1 MDELKQIP
9 GLSDLIR
16 SPEYRRSLGL
26 PAAVTEEYRT
36 LAQGEY
42 NRNFWFCHPV
52 TGKKLMLRV
61 NYGSQMHLDH
71 QIEYESHALEL
82 LAPSGRTPRVL
93 YTDGSKRYTDHG
105 VSVMEYLPGR
115 PLDYGRDLERAA
127 GILADVHSVAL
138 PGPSGLMEPADPLRA
153 VLEECEEM
161 LRVYLDS
168 DLPPLSK
175 KSEIRA
181 LLDLAWDR
189 YRRTDLAGGA
199 RCIVNTELNN
209 TNFLMAEEPGEP
221 DRADGTAG
229 SGGAAGIGGAAAPE
243 EPAGGRDWLIDW
255 EKPLWSDPA
264 QDIAHFLV
272 PTTTFWKTDV
282 ILSPGETEEF
292 LSAYEA
298 QVSGRMDLTGLRER
312 LGVFMPV
319 TCMRGVT
326 WCAMAWVQY
335 RKEEKELSNAS
346 TKRKLEAYL
355 SDSFL
360 AEIRRIEE
368 S

>member
-9 GLSDLIR
+9 GLSELVG
-16 SPEYRRSLGL
+16 SPEYRSALGL
-26 PAAVTEEYRT
+26 PAAVTEEYRL

-42 NRNFWFCHPV
+42 NRNFRFRHPV
-52 TGKKLMLRV
+52 TGKELLLRV
-61 NYGSQMHLDH
+61 NCGSQMHLEH

-115 PLDYGRDLERAA
+115 PLDYHRDLERAA
-127 GILADVHSVAL
+127 GILADVHSVPL
-138 PGPSGLMEPADPLRA
+138 PGPSGLIEPADPLRA

-161 LRVYLDS
+161 LRVYLNS
-168 DLPPLSK
+168 DLPPLSGK
-175 KSEIRA
+175 RKIRE
-181 LLDLAWDR
+181 LLDLAWER
-189 YRRTDLAGGA
+189 YHRTNRTGGA

-209 TNFLMAEEPGEP
+209 TNFLMAEEP
-221 DRADGTAG
+221 DG
-229 SGGAAGIGGAAAPE
+229 
-243 EPAGGRDWLIDW
+243 PAGGRDWLIDW

-282 ILSPGETEEF
+282 ILSPGETADF
-292 LSAYEA
+292 LTAYEA
-298 QVSGRMDLTGLRER
+298 SVSGRIDLTGLRER

-319 TCMRGVT
+319 TCLRGVT

-335 RKEEKELSNAS
+335 QKEEKELSNDS
-346 TKRKLEAYL
+346 TRRKLEAYL

-360 AEIRRIEE
+360 EEIRRIEE
-368 S
+368 A

>member
-9 GLSDLIR
+9 GLSELVG
-16 SPEYRRSLGL
+16 SPEYRSALGL
-26 PAAVTEEYRT
+26 PAAVTEEYRL

-42 NRNFWFCHPV
+42 NRNFRFRHPV
-52 TGKKLMLRV
+52 TGKELLLRV
-61 NYGSQMHLDH
+61 NCGSQMHLEH

-115 PLDYGRDLERAA
+115 PLDYHRDLERAA
-127 GILADVHSVAL
+127 GILADVHSVPL
-138 PGPSGLMEPADPLRA
+138 PGPSGLIEPADPLRA

-161 LRVYLDS
+161 LRVYLNS
-168 DLPPLSK
+168 DLPPLSGK
-175 KSEIRA
+175 RKIRE
-181 LLDLAWDR
+181 LLDLAWER
-189 YRRTDLAGGA
+189 YHRMNRTGGA

-209 TNFLMAEEPGEP
+209 TNFLMAEEP
-221 DRADGTAG
+221 DG
-229 SGGAAGIGGAAAPE
+229 
-243 EPAGGRDWLIDW
+243 PAGGRDWLIDW

-282 ILSPGETEEF
+282 ILSPGETADF
-292 LSAYEA
+292 LTAYEA
-298 QVSGRMDLTGLRER
+298 SVSGRIDLTGLRER

-335 RKEEKELSNAS
+335 QKEEKELSNDS
-346 TKRKLEAYL
+346 TRRKLEAYL

-360 AEIRRIEE
+360 EEIRRIEE
-368 S
+368 A

>member
-9 GLSDLIR
+9 GLSELVG
-16 SPEYRRSLGL
+16 SPEYRSALGL
-26 PAAVTEEYRT
+26 PAAVTEEYRL

-42 NRNFWFCHPV
+42 NRNFRFRHPV
-52 TGKKLMLRV
+52 TGKELLLRV
-61 NYGSQMHLDH
+61 NCGSQMHLEH

-115 PLDYGRDLERAA
+115 PLDYHRDLERAA
-127 GILADVHSVAL
+127 GILADVHSVPL
-138 PGPSGLMEPADPLRA
+138 PGPSGLIEPADPLRA

-161 LRVYLDS
+161 LRVYLNS
-168 DLPPLSK
+168 DLPPLSGK
-175 KSEIRA
+175 RKIRE
-181 LLDLAWDR
+181 LLDLAWER
-189 YRRTDLAGGA
+189 YHRMNRTGGA

-209 TNFLMAEEPGEP
+209 TNFLMAEAP
-221 DRADGTAG
+221 DG
-229 SGGAAGIGGAAAPE
+229 
-243 EPAGGRDWLIDW
+243 PAGGRDWLIDW

-282 ILSPGETEEF
+282 ILSPGETADF
-292 LSAYEA
+292 LTAYEA
-298 QVSGRMDLTGLRER
+298 SVSDRIDLTGLRER

-335 RKEEKELSNAS
+335 QKEEKELSNDS
-346 TKRKLEAYL
+346 TRRKLEAYL

-360 AEIRRIEE
+360 EEIRRIEE
-368 S
+368 A

>member
-9 GLSDLIR
+9 GLSELVG
-16 SPEYRRSLGL
+16 SPEYRSALGL
-26 PAAVTEEYRT
+26 PAAVTEEYRL

-42 NRNFWFCHPV
+42 NRNFWFRHPV
-52 TGKKLMLRV
+52 TGKELLLRV
-61 NYGSQMHLDH
+61 NCGSQMHLEH

-115 PLDYGRDLERAA
+115 PLDYHRDLERAA
-127 GILADVHSVAL
+127 GILADVHSVPL
-138 PGPSGLMEPADPLRA
+138 PGPSGLIEPADPLRA

-161 LRVYLDS
+161 LRVYLNS
-168 DLPPLSK
+168 DLPPLSGK
-175 KSEIRA
+175 RKIRE
-181 LLDLAWDR
+181 LLDLAWER
-189 YRRTDLAGGA
+189 YHRMNRTGGA

-209 TNFLMAEEPGEP
+209 TNFLMAEEP
-221 DRADGTAG
+221 DG
-229 SGGAAGIGGAAAPE
+229 
-243 EPAGGRDWLIDW
+243 PAGGRDWLIDW

-282 ILSPGETEEF
+282 ILSPGETADF
-292 LSAYEA
+292 LTAYEA
-298 QVSGRMDLTGLRER
+298 SVSDRIDLTGLRER

-335 RKEEKELSNAS
+335 QKEEKELSNDS
-346 TKRKLEAYL
+346 TRRKLEAYL

-360 AEIRRIEE
+360 EEIRRIEE
-368 S
+368 A

>member
-1 MDELKQIP
+1 MKQIP
-9 GLSDLIR
+9 GLSELVG
-16 SPEYRRSLGL
+16 SPEYRSALGL
-26 PAAVTEEYRT
+26 PAAVTEEYRL

-42 NRNFWFCHPV
+42 NRNFRFRHPV
-52 TGKKLMLRV
+52 TGKDLLLRV
-61 NYGSQMHLDH
+61 NCGSQMHLEH

-82 LAPSGRTPRVL
+82 LAPSGRTPQVL

-115 PLDYGRDLERAA
+115 PLDYHRDLERAA
-127 GILADVHSVAL
+127 GILADVHSVPL
-138 PGPSGLMEPADPLRA
+138 PGPSGLIEPADPLRA

-161 LRVYLDS
+161 LRVYLNS
-168 DLPPLSK
+168 DLPPLSGK
-175 KSEIRA
+175 RKIRE
-181 LLDLAWDR
+181 LLDLAWER
-189 YRRTDLAGGA
+189 YHRMNRTGGA

-209 TNFLMAEEPGEP
+209 TNFLMAEEP
-221 DRADGTAG
+221 DG
-229 SGGAAGIGGAAAPE
+229 
-243 EPAGGRDWLIDW
+243 PAGGRDWLIDW

-282 ILSPGETEEF
+282 ILSPGETADF
-292 LSAYEA
+292 LTAYEA
-298 QVSGRMDLTGLRER
+298 SVSGRIDLTGLRER

-335 RKEEKELSNAS
+335 QKEEKELSNDS
-346 TKRKLEAYL
+346 TRRKLEAYL

-360 AEIRRIEE
+360 EEIRRIEE
-368 S
+368 A

>member
-9 GLSDLIR
+9 GLSELVG
-16 SPEYRRSLGL
+16 SPEYRSALGL
-26 PAAVTEEYRT
+26 PAAVTEEYRL

-42 NRNFWFCHPV
+42 NRNFRFRHPV
-52 TGKKLMLRV
+52 TGKELLLRL
-61 NYGSQMHLDH
+61 NCGSQMHLEH

-115 PLDYGRDLERAA
+115 PLDYHRDLERAA
-127 GILADVHSVAL
+127 GILADVHSVPL
-138 PGPSGLMEPADPLRA
+138 PGPSGLIEPADPLRA

-161 LRVYLDS
+161 LRVYLNS
-168 DLPPLSK
+168 DLPPLSGK
-175 KSEIRA
+175 RKIRE
-181 LLDLAWDR
+181 LLDLAWER
-189 YRRTDLAGGA
+189 YHRTNRTGGA

-209 TNFLMAEEPGEP
+209 TNFLMAEEP
-221 DRADGTAG
+221 DG
-229 SGGAAGIGGAAAPE
+229 
-243 EPAGGRDWLIDW
+243 PAGGRDWLIDW

-282 ILSPGETEEF
+282 ILSPGETADF
-292 LSAYEA
+292 LTAYEA
-298 QVSGRMDLTGLRER
+298 SVSGRIDLTGLRER

-335 RKEEKELSNAS
+335 QKEEKELSNDS
-346 TKRKLEAYL
+346 TRRKLEAYL

-360 AEIRRIEE
+360 EEIRRIEE
-368 S
+368 A

>member
-9 GLSDLIR
+9 GLSELVG
-16 SPEYRRSLGL
+16 SPEYRSALGL
-26 PAAVTEEYRT
+26 PAAVTEEYRL

-42 NRNFWFCHPV
+42 NRNFRFRHPV
-52 TGKKLMLRV
+52 TGKELLLRV
-61 NYGSQMHLDH
+61 NCGSQMHLEH

-115 PLDYGRDLERAA
+115 PLDYHRDLERAA
-127 GILADVHSVAL
+127 GILADVHSVPL
-138 PGPSGLMEPADPLRA
+138 PGPSGLIEPADPLRA

-161 LRVYLDS
+161 LRVYLNS
-168 DLPPLSK
+168 DLPPLSGK
-175 KSEIRA
+175 RKIRE
-181 LLDLAWDR
+181 LLDLAWER
-189 YRRTDLAGGA
+189 YHRMNRTGGA

-209 TNFLMAEEPGEP
+209 TNFLMAEAP
-221 DRADGTAG
+221 DG
-229 SGGAAGIGGAAAPE
+229 
-243 EPAGGRDWLIDW
+243 PAGGRDWLIDW

-282 ILSPGETEEF
+282 ILSPGETADF
-292 LSAYEA
+292 LTAYEA
-298 QVSGRMDLTGLRER
+298 SVSGRIDLTGLRER

-335 RKEEKELSNAS
+335 QKEEKELSNDS
-346 TKRKLEAYL
+346 TRRKLEAYL

-360 AEIRRIEE
+360 EEIRRIEE
-368 S
+368 A

>member
-1 MDELKQIP
+1 MKQDDLLREYTNSSFFRDHLSISSKTYDLELIP
-9 GLSDLIR
+9 
-16 SPEYRRSLGL
+16 LG
-26 PAAVTEEYRT
+26 
-36 LAQGEY
+36 QGEY
-42 NRNFWFCHPV
+42 NLNYLFQHPD
-52 TGKKLMLRV
+52 TGRKLVLRV
-61 NYGSQMHLDH
+61 NMGSQMHLEH

-115 PLDYGRDLERAA
+115 PLDYHRDLERAA
-127 GILADVHSVAL
+127 GILADVHSVPL
-138 PGPSGLMEPADPLRA
+138 PGPSGLIEPADPLRA

-161 LRVYLDS
+161 LRVYLNS
-168 DLPPLSK
+168 DLPPLSEK
-175 KSEIRA
+175 RKIRE
-181 LLDLAWDR
+181 LLDLAWER
-189 YRRTDLAGGA
+189 YHRTNRTGGA

-209 TNFLMAEEPGEP
+209 TNFLMAEAP
-221 DRADGTAG
+221 DG
-229 SGGAAGIGGAAAPE
+229 
-243 EPAGGRDWLIDW
+243 PAGGRDWLIDW

-282 ILSPGETEEF
+282 ILSPGETADF
-292 LSAYEA
+292 LTAYEA
-298 QVSGRMDLTGLRER
+298 SVSGRIDLTGLRER

-335 RKEEKELSNAS
+335 QKEEKELSNDS
-346 TKRKLEAYL
+346 TRRKLEAYL

-360 AEIRRIEE
+360 EEIRRIEE
-368 S
+368 A

>member
-9 GLSDLIR
+9 GLSELVG
-16 SPEYRRSLGL
+16 SPEYRSALGL
-26 PAAVTEEYRT
+26 PAAVTEEYRL

-42 NRNFWFCHPV
+42 NRNFRFRHPV
-52 TGKKLMLRV
+52 TGKELLLRV
-61 NYGSQMHLDH
+61 NCGSQMHLEH

-115 PLDYGRDLERAA
+115 PLDYHRDLERAA
-127 GILADVHSVAL
+127 GILADVHSVPL
-138 PGPSGLMEPADPLRA
+138 PGPSGLIEPADPLRA

-161 LRVYLDS
+161 LRVYLNS
-168 DLPPLSK
+168 DLPPLSGK
-175 KSEIRA
+175 RKIRE
-181 LLDLAWDR
+181 LLDLAWER
-189 YRRTDLAGGA
+189 YHRTNRTGGA

-209 TNFLMAEEPGEP
+209 TNFLMAEEP
-221 DRADGTAG
+221 DG
-229 SGGAAGIGGAAAPE
+229 
-243 EPAGGRDWLIDW
+243 PAGGRDWLIDW

-282 ILSPGETEEF
+282 ILSPGETADF
-292 LSAYEA
+292 LTAYEA
-298 QVSGRMDLTGLRER
+298 SVSDRIDLTGLRER

-335 RKEEKELSNAS
+335 QKEEKELSNDS
-346 TKRKLEAYL
+346 TRRKLEAYL

-360 AEIRRIEE
+360 EEIRRIEE
-368 S
+368 A

>member
-9 GLSDLIR
+9 GLSELVG
-16 SPEYRRSLGL
+16 SLEYRSALGL
-26 PAAVTEEYRT
+26 PAAVTEEYRL

-42 NRNFWFCHPV
+42 NRNFRFRHPV
-52 TGKKLMLRV
+52 TGKELLLRV
-61 NYGSQMHLDH
+61 NCGSQMHLEH

-115 PLDYGRDLERAA
+115 PLDYHRDLERAA
-127 GILADVHSVAL
+127 GILADVHSVPL
-138 PGPSGLMEPADPLRA
+138 PGPSGLIEPADPLRA

-161 LRVYLDS
+161 LRVYLNS
-168 DLPPLSK
+168 DLPPLSGK
-175 KSEIRA
+175 RKIRE
-181 LLDLAWDR
+181 LLDLAWER
-189 YRRTDLAGGA
+189 YHRTNRTGGA

-209 TNFLMAEEPGEP
+209 TNFLMAEEP
-221 DRADGTAG
+221 DG
-229 SGGAAGIGGAAAPE
+229 
-243 EPAGGRDWLIDW
+243 PAGGRDWLIDW

-282 ILSPGETEEF
+282 ILSPGETADF
-292 LSAYEA
+292 LTAYEA
-298 QVSGRMDLTGLRER
+298 SVSGRIDLTGLRER

-335 RKEEKELSNAS
+335 QKEEKELSNDS
-346 TKRKLEAYL
+346 TRRKLEAYL

-360 AEIRRIEE
+360 EEIRRIEE
-368 S
+368 A

>member
-1 MDELKQIP
+1 MKQIP
-9 GLSDLIR
+9 GLSELVG
-16 SPEYRRSLGL
+16 SPEYRSALGL
-26 PAAVTEEYRT
+26 PAAVTEEYRL

-42 NRNFWFCHPV
+42 NRNFRFRHPV
-52 TGKKLMLRV
+52 TGKELLLRV
-61 NYGSQMHLDH
+61 NCGSQMHLEH

-115 PLDYGRDLERAA
+115 PLDYHRDLERAA
-127 GILADVHSVAL
+127 GILADVHSVPL
-138 PGPSGLMEPADPLRA
+138 PGPSGLIEPADPLRA

-161 LRVYLDS
+161 LRVYLNS
-168 DLPPLSK
+168 DLPPLSGK
-175 KSEIRA
+175 RKIRE
-181 LLDLAWDR
+181 LLDLAWER
-189 YRRTDLAGGA
+189 YHRTNRTGGA

-209 TNFLMAEEPGEP
+209 TNFLMAEEP
-221 DRADGTAG
+221 DG
-229 SGGAAGIGGAAAPE
+229 
-243 EPAGGRDWLIDW
+243 PAGGRDWLIDW

-282 ILSPGETEEF
+282 ILSPGETADF
-292 LSAYEA
+292 LTAYEA
-298 QVSGRMDLTGLRER
+298 SVSDRIDLTGLRER

-335 RKEEKELSNAS
+335 QKEEKELSNDS
-346 TKRKLEAYL
+346 TRRKLEAYL

-360 AEIRRIEE
+360 EEIRRIEE
-368 S
+368 A

>member
-9 GLSDLIR
+9 GLSELVG
-16 SPEYRRSLGL
+16 SPEYRSALGL
-26 PAAVTEEYRT
+26 PAAVTEEYRL

-42 NRNFWFCHPV
+42 NRNFRFRHPV
-52 TGKKLMLRV
+52 TGKELLLRV
-61 NYGSQMHLDH
+61 NCGSQMHLEH

-115 PLDYGRDLERAA
+115 PLDYHRDLERAA
-127 GILADVHSVAL
+127 GILADVHSVPL
-138 PGPSGLMEPADPLRA
+138 PGPSGLIEPADPLRA

-161 LRVYLDS
+161 LRVYLNS
-168 DLPPLSK
+168 DLPPLSGK
-175 KSEIRA
+175 RKIRE
-181 LLDLAWDR
+181 LLDLAWER
-189 YRRTDLAGGA
+189 YHRMNRTGGA

-209 TNFLMAEEPGEP
+209 TNFLMAEEP
-221 DRADGTAG
+221 DG
-229 SGGAAGIGGAAAPE
+229 
-243 EPAGGRDWLIDW
+243 PAGGRDWLIDW

-282 ILSPGETEEF
+282 ILSPGETADF
-292 LSAYEA
+292 LTAYEA
-298 QVSGRMDLTGLRER
+298 SVSDRIDLTGLRER

-335 RKEEKELSNAS
+335 QKEEKELSNDS
-346 TKRKLEAYL
+346 TRRKLEAYL

-360 AEIRRIEE
+360 EEIRRIEE
-368 S
+368 A

>member
-9 GLSDLIR
+9 GLSELVG
-16 SPEYRRSLGL
+16 SPEYRSALGL
-26 PAAVTEEYRT
+26 PAAVTEEYRL

-42 NRNFWFCHPV
+42 NRNFRFRHPV
-52 TGKKLMLRV
+52 TGKELLLRV
-61 NYGSQMHLDH
+61 NCGSQMHLEH

-115 PLDYGRDLERAA
+115 PLDYHRDLERAA
-127 GILADVHSVAL
+127 GILADVHSVPL
-138 PGPSGLMEPADPLRA
+138 PGPSGLIEPADPLRA

-161 LRVYLDS
+161 LRVYLNS
-168 DLPPLSK
+168 DLPPLSGK
-175 KSEIRA
+175 GKIRE
-181 LLDLAWDR
+181 LLDLAWER
-189 YRRTDLAGGA
+189 YHRTNRTGGA

-209 TNFLMAEEPGEP
+209 TNFLMAEEP
-221 DRADGTAG
+221 DG
-229 SGGAAGIGGAAAPE
+229 
-243 EPAGGRDWLIDW
+243 PAGGRDWLIDW

-282 ILSPGETEEF
+282 ILSPGETADF
-292 LSAYEA
+292 LTAYEA
-298 QVSGRMDLTGLRER
+298 SVSGRIDLTGLRER

-335 RKEEKELSNAS
+335 QKEEKELSNDS
-346 TKRKLEAYL
+346 TRRKLEAYL

-360 AEIRRIEE
+360 EEIRRIEE
-368 S
+368 A

>member
-9 GLSDLIR
+9 GLSELVG
-16 SPEYRRSLGL
+16 SPEYRSALGL
-26 PAAVTEEYRT
+26 PAAVTEEYRL

-42 NRNFWFCHPV
+42 NRNFRFRHPV
-52 TGKKLMLRV
+52 TGKELLLRV
-61 NYGSQMHLDH
+61 NCGSQMHLEH

-115 PLDYGRDLERAA
+115 PLDYHRDLERAA
-127 GILADVHSVAL
+127 GILADVHSVPL
-138 PGPSGLMEPADPLRA
+138 PGPSGLIEPADPLRA

-161 LRVYLDS
+161 LRVYLNS
-168 DLPPLSK
+168 DLPPLSEK
-175 KSEIRA
+175 RKIRE
-181 LLDLAWDR
+181 LLDLAWER
-189 YRRTDLAGGA
+189 YHRTNRTGGA

-209 TNFLMAEEPGEP
+209 TNFLMAEAP
-221 DRADGTAG
+221 DG
-229 SGGAAGIGGAAAPE
+229 
-243 EPAGGRDWLIDW
+243 PAGGRDWLIDW

-282 ILSPGETEEF
+282 ILSPGETADF
-292 LSAYEA
+292 LTAYEA
-298 QVSGRMDLTGLRER
+298 SVSGRIDLTGLRER

-335 RKEEKELSNAS
+335 QKEEKELSNDS
-346 TKRKLEAYL
+346 TRRKLEAYL

-360 AEIRRIEE
+360 EEIRRIEE
-368 S
+368 A

>member
-9 GLSDLIR
+9 GLSELVG
-16 SPEYRRSLGL
+16 SPEYRSALGL
-26 PAAVTEEYRT
+26 PAAVTEEYRL

-42 NRNFWFCHPV
+42 NRNFRFRHPV
-52 TGKKLMLRV
+52 TGKDLLLRV
-61 NYGSQMHLDH
+61 NCGSQMHLEH

-82 LAPSGRTPRVL
+82 LAPSGRTPQVL

-115 PLDYGRDLERAA
+115 PLDYHRDLERAA
-127 GILADVHSVAL
+127 GILADVHSVPL
-138 PGPSGLMEPADPLRA
+138 PGPSGLIEPADPLRA

-161 LRVYLDS
+161 LRVYLNS
-168 DLPPLSK
+168 DLPPLSGK
-175 KSEIRA
+175 RKIRE
-181 LLDLAWDR
+181 LLDLAWER
-189 YRRTDLAGGA
+189 YHRMNRTGGA

-209 TNFLMAEEPGEP
+209 TNFLMAEEP
-221 DRADGTAG
+221 DG
-229 SGGAAGIGGAAAPE
+229 
-243 EPAGGRDWLIDW
+243 PAGGRDWLIDW

-282 ILSPGETEEF
+282 ILSPGETADF
-292 LSAYEA
+292 LTAYEA
-298 QVSGRMDLTGLRER
+298 SVSGRIDLTGLRER

-335 RKEEKELSNAS
+335 QKEEKELSNDS
-346 TKRKLEAYL
+346 TRRKLEAYL

-360 AEIRRIEE
+360 EEIRRIEE
-368 S
+368 A

>member
-9 GLSDLIR
+9 GLPELVG
-16 SPEYRRSLGL
+16 SPEYRSALGL
-26 PAAVTEEYRT
+26 PAAVTEEYRL

-42 NRNFWFCHPV
+42 NRNFRFRHPV
-52 TGKKLMLRV
+52 TGKELLLRV
-61 NYGSQMHLDH
+61 NCGSQMHLEH

-115 PLDYGRDLERAA
+115 PLDYHRDLERAA
-127 GILADVHSVAL
+127 GILADVHSVPL
-138 PGPSGLMEPADPLRA
+138 PGPSGLIEPADPLRA

-161 LRVYLDS
+161 LRVYLNS
-168 DLPPLSK
+168 DLPPLSEK
-175 KSEIRA
+175 RKIRE
-181 LLDLAWDR
+181 LLDLAWER
-189 YRRTDLAGGA
+189 YHRTNRTGGA

-209 TNFLMAEEPGEP
+209 TNFLMAEAP
-221 DRADGTAG
+221 DG
-229 SGGAAGIGGAAAPE
+229 
-243 EPAGGRDWLIDW
+243 PAGGRDWLIDW

-282 ILSPGETEEF
+282 ILSPGETADF
-292 LSAYEA
+292 LTAYEA
-298 QVSGRMDLTGLRER
+298 SVSGRIDLTGLRER

-335 RKEEKELSNAS
+335 QKEEKELSNDS
-346 TKRKLEAYL
+346 TRRKLEAYL

-360 AEIRRIEE
+360 EEIRRIEE
-368 S
+368 A

>member
-9 GLSDLIR
+9 GLSELVG
-16 SPEYRRSLGL
+16 SPEYRSALGL
-26 PAAVTEEYRT
+26 PAAVTEEYRL

-42 NRNFWFCHPV
+42 NRNFRFRHPV
-52 TGKKLMLRV
+52 TGKELLLRV
-61 NYGSQMHLDH
+61 NCGSQMHLEH

-115 PLDYGRDLERAA
+115 PLDYHRDLERAA
-127 GILADVHSVAL
+127 GILADVHSVPL
-138 PGPSGLMEPADPLRA
+138 PGPSGLIEPADPLRA

-161 LRVYLDS
+161 LRVYLNS
-168 DLPPLSK
+168 DLPPLSGK
-175 KSEIRA
+175 RKIRE
-181 LLDLAWDR
+181 LLNLAWER
-189 YRRTDLAGGA
+189 YHRTNRTGGA

-209 TNFLMAEEPGEP
+209 TNFLMAEEP
-221 DRADGTAG
+221 DG
-229 SGGAAGIGGAAAPE
+229 
-243 EPAGGRDWLIDW
+243 PAGGRDWLIDW

-282 ILSPGETEEF
+282 ILSPGETADF
-292 LSAYEA
+292 LTAYEA
-298 QVSGRMDLTGLRER
+298 SVSGRIDLTGLRER

-335 RKEEKELSNAS
+335 QKEEKELSNDS
-346 TKRKLEAYL
+346 TRRKLEAYL

-360 AEIRRIEE
+360 EEIRRIEE
-368 S
+368 A

>member
-1 MDELKQIP
+1 MKQIP
-9 GLSDLIR
+9 GLSELVG
-16 SPEYRRSLGL
+16 SPEYRSALGL
-26 PAAVTEEYRT
+26 PAAVTEEYRL

-42 NRNFWFCHPV
+42 NRNFRFRHPV
-52 TGKKLMLRV
+52 TGKDLLLRV
-61 NYGSQMHLDH
+61 NCGSQMHLEH

-115 PLDYGRDLERAA
+115 PLDYHRDLERAA
-127 GILADVHSVAL
+127 GILADVHSVPL
-138 PGPSGLMEPADPLRA
+138 PGPSGLIEPADPLRA

-161 LRVYLDS
+161 LRVYLNS
-168 DLPPLSK
+168 DLPPLSGK
-175 KSEIRA
+175 RKIRE
-181 LLDLAWDR
+181 LLDLAWER
-189 YRRTDLAGGA
+189 YHRTNRTGGA

-209 TNFLMAEEPGEP
+209 TNFLMAEEP
-221 DRADGTAG
+221 AG
-229 SGGAAGIGGAAAPE
+229 
-243 EPAGGRDWLIDW
+243 PAGGRDWLIDW

-282 ILSPGETEEF
+282 ILSPGETADF
-292 LSAYEA
+292 LTAYEA
-298 QVSGRMDLTGLRER
+298 SVSDRIDLTGLRER

-335 RKEEKELSNAS
+335 QKEEKELSNDS
-346 TKRKLEAYL
+346 TRRKLEAYL

-360 AEIRRIEE
+360 EEIRRIEE
-368 S
+368 A

>member
-1 MDELKQIP
+1 MKQIP
-9 GLSDLIR
+9 GLSELVG
-16 SPEYRRSLGL
+16 SPEYRSALGL
-26 PAAVTEEYRT
+26 PAAVTEEYRL

-42 NRNFWFCHPV
+42 NRNFRFRHPV
-52 TGKKLMLRV
+52 TGKELLLRV
-61 NYGSQMHLDH
+61 NCGSQMHLEH

-115 PLDYGRDLERAA
+115 PLDYHRDLERAA
-127 GILADVHSVAL
+127 GILADVHSVPL
-138 PGPSGLMEPADPLRA
+138 PGPSGLIEPEDPLRA

-161 LRVYLDS
+161 LRVYLNS
-168 DLPPLSK
+168 DLPPLSGK
-175 KSEIRA
+175 RKIRE
-181 LLDLAWDR
+181 LLDLAWER
-189 YRRTDLAGGA
+189 YHRTNRTGGA

-209 TNFLMAEEPGEP
+209 TNFLMAEAP
-221 DRADGTAG
+221 DG
-229 SGGAAGIGGAAAPE
+229 
-243 EPAGGRDWLIDW
+243 PAGGRDWLIDW

-282 ILSPGETEEF
+282 ILSPGETADF
-292 LSAYEA
+292 LTAYEA
-298 QVSGRMDLTGLRER
+298 SVSGRIDLTGLRER
-312 LGVFMPV
+312 LGGFMPV

-335 RKEEKELSNAS
+335 QKEEKELSNDS
-346 TKRKLEAYL
+346 TRRKLEAYL

-360 AEIRRIEE
+360 EEIRRIEE
-368 S
+368 A

>member
-9 GLSDLIR
+9 GLSELVG
-16 SPEYRRSLGL
+16 SPEYRSALGL
-26 PAAVTEEYRT
+26 PAAVTEEYRL

-42 NRNFWFCHPV
+42 NRNFRFRHPV
-52 TGKKLMLRV
+52 TGKELLLRV
-61 NYGSQMHLDH
+61 NCGSQMHLEH

-115 PLDYGRDLERAA
+115 PLDYHRDLERAA
-127 GILADVHSVAL
+127 GILADVHSVPL
-138 PGPSGLMEPADPLRA
+138 PGPSGLIEPADPLRA

-161 LRVYLDS
+161 LRVYLNS
-168 DLPPLSK
+168 DLPPLSGK
-175 KSEIRA
+175 RKIRE
-181 LLDLAWDR
+181 LLDLAWER
-189 YRRTDLAGGA
+189 YHRTNRTGGA

-209 TNFLMAEEPGEP
+209 TNFLMAEAP
-221 DRADGTAG
+221 DG
-229 SGGAAGIGGAAAPE
+229 
-243 EPAGGRDWLIDW
+243 PAGGRDWLIDW

-282 ILSPGETEEF
+282 ILSPGETADF
-292 LSAYEA
+292 LTAYEA
-298 QVSGRMDLTGLRER
+298 SVSDRIDLTGLRER

-335 RKEEKELSNAS
+335 QKEEKELSNDS
-346 TKRKLEAYL
+346 TRRKLEAYL

-360 AEIRRIEE
+360 EEIRRIEE
-368 S
+368 A

>member
-1 MDELKQIP
+1 MKQIP
-9 GLSDLIR
+9 GLSELVG
-16 SPEYRRSLGL
+16 SPEYRSALGL
-26 PAAVTEEYRT
+26 PAAVTEEYRL

-42 NRNFWFCHPV
+42 NRNFRFRHPV
-52 TGKKLMLRV
+52 TGKELLLRV
-61 NYGSQMHLDH
+61 NCGSQMHLEH

-115 PLDYGRDLERAA
+115 PLDYHRDLERAA
-127 GILADVHSVAL
+127 GILADVHSVPL
-138 PGPSGLMEPADPLRA
+138 PGPSGLIEPADPLRA

-161 LRVYLDS
+161 LRVYLNS
-168 DLPPLSK
+168 DLPPLSGK
-175 KSEIRA
+175 RKIRE
-181 LLDLAWDR
+181 LLDLAWER
-189 YRRTDLAGGA
+189 YHRMNRTGGA

-209 TNFLMAEEPGEP
+209 TNFLMAEEP
-221 DRADGTAG
+221 DG
-229 SGGAAGIGGAAAPE
+229 
-243 EPAGGRDWLIDW
+243 PAGGRDWLIDW

-282 ILSPGETEEF
+282 ILSPGETADF
-292 LSAYEA
+292 LTAYEA
-298 QVSGRMDLTGLRER
+298 SVSDRIDLTGLRER

-335 RKEEKELSNAS
+335 QKEEKELSNDS
-346 TKRKLEAYL
+346 TRRKLEAYL

-360 AEIRRIEE
+360 EEIRRIEE
-368 S
+368 A

>member
-9 GLSDLIR
+9 GLSELVG
-16 SPEYRRSLGL
+16 SPEYRSALGL
-26 PAAVTEEYRT
+26 PAAVTEEYRL

-42 NRNFWFCHPV
+42 NRNFRFRHPV
-52 TGKKLMLRV
+52 TGKDLLLRV
-61 NYGSQMHLDH
+61 NCGSQMHLEH

-82 LAPSGRTPRVL
+82 LAPSGRTPRVM

-115 PLDYGRDLERAA
+115 PLDYHRDLERAA
-127 GILADVHSVAL
+127 GILADVHSVPL
-138 PGPSGLMEPADPLRA
+138 PGPSGLIEPADPLRA

-161 LRVYLDS
+161 LRVYMNS
-168 DLPPLSK
+168 DLPPLSGK
-175 KSEIRA
+175 RKIRE
-181 LLDLAWDR
+181 LLNLAWER
-189 YRRTDLAGGA
+189 YHRTNRTGGA

-209 TNFLMAEEPGEP
+209 TNFLMAEEP
-221 DRADGTAG
+221 DG
-229 SGGAAGIGGAAAPE
+229 
-243 EPAGGRDWLIDW
+243 PAGGRDWLIDW

-282 ILSPGETEEF
+282 ILSPGETADF
-292 LSAYEA
+292 LTAYEA
-298 QVSGRMDLTGLRER
+298 SVSGRIDLTGLRER

-335 RKEEKELSNAS
+335 QKEEKELSNDS
-346 TKRKLEAYL
+346 TRRKLEAYL

-360 AEIRRIEE
+360 EEIRRIEE
-368 S
+368 A

>member
-9 GLSDLIR
+9 GLSELVG
-16 SPEYRRSLGL
+16 SPEYRSALGL
-26 PAAVTEEYRT
+26 PAAVTEEYRL

-42 NRNFWFCHPV
+42 NRNFWFRHPV
-52 TGKKLMLRV
+52 TGKELLLRV
-61 NYGSQMHLDH
+61 NCGSQMHLEH

-115 PLDYGRDLERAA
+115 PLDYHRDLERAA
-127 GILADVHSVAL
+127 GILADVHSVPL
-138 PGPSGLMEPADPLRA
+138 PGPSGLIEPADPLRA

-161 LRVYLDS
+161 LRVYLNS
-168 DLPPLSK
+168 DLPPLSGK
-175 KSEIRA
+175 RKIRE
-181 LLDLAWDR
+181 LLDLAWER
-189 YRRTDLAGGA
+189 YHRTNRTGGA

-209 TNFLMAEEPGEP
+209 TNFLMAEAP
-221 DRADGTAG
+221 DG
-229 SGGAAGIGGAAAPE
+229 
-243 EPAGGRDWLIDW
+243 PAGGRDWLIDW

-282 ILSPGETEEF
+282 ILSPGETADF
-292 LSAYEA
+292 LTAYEA
-298 QVSGRMDLTGLRER
+298 SVSDRIDLTGLRER

-335 RKEEKELSNAS
+335 QKEEKELSNDS
-346 TKRKLEAYL
+346 TRRKLEAYL

-360 AEIRRIEE
+360 EEIRRIEE
-368 S
+368 A

>member
-9 GLSDLIR
+9 GLSELVG
-16 SPEYRRSLGL
+16 SPEYRSALGL
-26 PAAVTEEYRT
+26 PAAVTEEYRL

-42 NRNFWFCHPV
+42 NRNFRFRHPV
-52 TGKKLMLRV
+52 TGKELLLRV
-61 NYGSQMHLDH
+61 NCGSQMHLEH

-115 PLDYGRDLERAA
+115 PLDYHRDLERAA
-127 GILADVHSVAL
+127 GILADVHSVPL
-138 PGPSGLMEPADPLRA
+138 LGPSGLIEPADPLRA

-161 LRVYLDS
+161 LRVYLNS
-168 DLPPLSK
+168 DLPPLSEK
-175 KSEIRA
+175 RKIRE
-181 LLDLAWDR
+181 LLDLAWER
-189 YRRTDLAGGA
+189 YHRTNRTGGA

-209 TNFLMAEEPGEP
+209 TNFLMAEAP
-221 DRADGTAG
+221 DG
-229 SGGAAGIGGAAAPE
+229 
-243 EPAGGRDWLIDW
+243 PAGGRDWLIDW

-282 ILSPGETEEF
+282 ILSPGETADF
-292 LSAYEA
+292 LTAYEA
-298 QVSGRMDLTGLRER
+298 SVSGRIDLTGLRER

-335 RKEEKELSNAS
+335 QKEETELSNDS
-346 TKRKLEAYL
+346 TRRKLEAYL

-360 AEIRRIEE
+360 EEIRRIEE
-368 S
+368 A

>member
-9 GLSDLIR
+9 GLSELVG
-16 SPEYRRSLGL
+16 SPEYRSALGL
-26 PAAVTEEYRT
+26 PAAVTEEYRL

-42 NRNFWFCHPV
+42 NRNFRFRHPV
-52 TGKKLMLRV
+52 TGKDLLLRV
-61 NYGSQMHLDH
+61 NCGSQMHLEH

-115 PLDYGRDLERAA
+115 PLDYHRDLERAA
-127 GILADVHSVAL
+127 GILADVHSVPL
-138 PGPSGLMEPADPLRA
+138 PGPSGLIEPADPLRA

-161 LRVYLDS
+161 LRVYLNS
-168 DLPPLSK
+168 DLPPLSGK
-175 KSEIRA
+175 RKIRE
-181 LLDLAWDR
+181 LLDLAWER
-189 YRRTDLAGGA
+189 YHRTNRTGGA

-209 TNFLMAEEPGEP
+209 TNFLMAEEP
-221 DRADGTAG
+221 AG
-229 SGGAAGIGGAAAPE
+229 
-243 EPAGGRDWLIDW
+243 PAGGRDWLIDW

-282 ILSPGETEEF
+282 ILSPGETADF
-292 LSAYEA
+292 LTAYEA
-298 QVSGRMDLTGLRER
+298 SVSDRIDLTGLRER

-335 RKEEKELSNAS
+335 QKEEKELSNDS
-346 TKRKLEAYL
+346 TRRKLEAYL

-360 AEIRRIEE
+360 EEIRRIEE
-368 S
+368 A

>member
-9 GLSDLIR
+9 GLSELVG
-16 SPEYRRSLGL
+16 SPEYRSALGL
-26 PAAVTEEYRT
+26 PAAVTEEYRL

-42 NRNFWFCHPV
+42 NRNFWFRHPV
-52 TGKKLMLRV
+52 TGKELLLRV
-61 NYGSQMHLDH
+61 NCGSQMHLEH

-115 PLDYGRDLERAA
+115 PLDYHRDLERAA
-127 GILADVHSVAL
+127 GILADVHSVPL
-138 PGPSGLMEPADPLRA
+138 PGPSGLIEPADPLRA

-161 LRVYLDS
+161 LRVYLNS
-168 DLPPLSK
+168 DLPPLSGK
-175 KSEIRA
+175 RKIRE
-181 LLDLAWDR
+181 LLDLAWER
-189 YRRTDLAGGA
+189 YHRTNRTGGA

-209 TNFLMAEEPGEP
+209 TNFLMAEEP
-221 DRADGTAG
+221 DG
-229 SGGAAGIGGAAAPE
+229 
-243 EPAGGRDWLIDW
+243 PAGGRDWLIDW

-282 ILSPGETEEF
+282 ILSPGETADF
-292 LSAYEA
+292 LTAYEA
-298 QVSGRMDLTGLRER
+298 SVSGRIDLTGLRER

-335 RKEEKELSNAS
+335 QKEEKELSNDS
-346 TKRKLEAYL
+346 TRRKLEAYL

-360 AEIRRIEE
+360 EEIRRIEE
-368 S
+368 A

>member
-1 MDELKQIP
+1 MKQIP
-9 GLSDLIR
+9 GLSELVG
-16 SPEYRRSLGL
+16 SPEYRSALGL
-26 PAAVTEEYRT
+26 PAAVTEEYRL

-42 NRNFWFCHPV
+42 NRNFRFRHPV
-52 TGKKLMLRV
+52 TGKELLLRV
-61 NYGSQMHLDH
+61 NCGSQMHLEH

-115 PLDYGRDLERAA
+115 PLDYHRDLERAA
-127 GILADVHSVAL
+127 GVLADVHSVPL
-138 PGPSGLMEPADPLRA
+138 PGPSGLIEPADPLRA

-161 LRVYLDS
+161 LRVYLNS
-168 DLPPLSK
+168 DLPPLSGK
-175 KSEIRA
+175 RKIRE
-181 LLDLAWDR
+181 LLDLAWER
-189 YRRTDLAGGA
+189 YHRTNRTGGA

-209 TNFLMAEEPGEP
+209 TNFLMAEEP
-221 DRADGTAG
+221 DG
-229 SGGAAGIGGAAAPE
+229 
-243 EPAGGRDWLIDW
+243 PAGGRDWLIDW

-282 ILSPGETEEF
+282 ILSPGETADF
-292 LSAYEA
+292 LTAYEA
-298 QVSGRMDLTGLRER
+298 SVSDRIDLTGLRER

-335 RKEEKELSNAS
+335 QKEEKELSNDS
-346 TKRKLEAYL
+346 TRRKLEAYL

-360 AEIRRIEE
+360 EEIRRIEE
-368 S
+368 A

>member
-9 GLSDLIR
+9 GLSELVG
-16 SPEYRRSLGL
+16 SPEYRSALGF
-26 PAAVTEEYRT
+26 PAAVTKEYRL

-42 NRNFWFCHPV
+42 NRNFRFRHPV
-52 TGKKLMLRV
+52 TGKELLLRV
-61 NYGSQMHLDH
+61 NCGSQMHLEH

-115 PLDYGRDLERAA
+115 PLDYHRDLERAA
-127 GILADVHSVAL
+127 GILADVHSVPL
-138 PGPSGLMEPADPLRA
+138 PGPSGLIEPADPLRA

-161 LRVYLDS
+161 LRVYLNS
-168 DLPPLSK
+168 DLPPLSGK
-175 KSEIRA
+175 RKIRE
-181 LLDLAWDR
+181 LLDLAWER
-189 YRRTDLAGGA
+189 YHRTNRTGGA

-209 TNFLMAEEPGEP
+209 TNFLMAEEP
-221 DRADGTAG
+221 DG
-229 SGGAAGIGGAAAPE
+229 
-243 EPAGGRDWLIDW
+243 PAGGRDWLIDW

-282 ILSPGETEEF
+282 ILSPGETADF
-292 LSAYEA
+292 LTAYEA
-298 QVSGRMDLTGLRER
+298 SVSGRIDLTGLRER

-335 RKEEKELSNAS
+335 QKEEKELSNDS
-346 TKRKLEAYL
+346 TRRKLEAYL

-360 AEIRRIEE
+360 EEIRRIEE
-368 S
+368 A

>member
-9 GLSDLIR
+9 GLSELVG
-16 SPEYRRSLGL
+16 SPEYRSALGL
-26 PAAVTEEYRT
+26 PAAVTEEYRL

-42 NRNFWFCHPV
+42 NRNFRFRHPV
-52 TGKKLMLRV
+52 TGKELLLRV
-61 NYGSQMHLDH
+61 NCGSQMHLEH

-115 PLDYGRDLERAA
+115 PLDYHRDLERAA
-127 GILADVHSVAL
+127 GILADVHSVPL
-138 PGPSGLMEPADPLRA
+138 PGPSGLIEPADPLRA

-161 LRVYLDS
+161 LRVYLNS
-168 DLPPLSK
+168 DLPPLSGK
-175 KSEIRA
+175 RKIRE
-181 LLDLAWDR
+181 LLDLAWER
-189 YRRTDLAGGA
+189 YYRTNRTGGA

-209 TNFLMAEEPGEP
+209 TNFLMAEEP
-221 DRADGTAG
+221 DG
-229 SGGAAGIGGAAAPE
+229 
-243 EPAGGRDWLIDW
+243 PAGGRDWLVDW

-282 ILSPGETEEF
+282 ILSPGETADF
-292 LSAYEA
+292 LTAYEA
-298 QVSGRMDLTGLRER
+298 SVSDRIDLTGLRER

-335 RKEEKELSNAS
+335 QKEEKELSNDS
-346 TKRKLEAYL
+346 TRRKLEAYL

-360 AEIRRIEE
+360 EEIRRIEE
-368 S
+368 A

>member
-1 MDELKQIP
+1 MKQIP
-9 GLSDLIR
+9 GLSELVG
-16 SPEYRRSLGL
+16 SPEYRSALGL
-26 PAAVTEEYRT
+26 PAAVTEEYRL

-42 NRNFWFCHPV
+42 NRNFRFRHPV
-52 TGKKLMLRV
+52 TGKELLLRV
-61 NYGSQMHLDH
+61 NCGSQMHLEH

-115 PLDYGRDLERAA
+115 PLDYHRDLERAA
-127 GILADVHSVAL
+127 GILADVHSVPL
-138 PGPSGLMEPADPLRA
+138 PGPSGLIEPADPLRA

-161 LRVYLDS
+161 LRVYLNS
-168 DLPPLSK
+168 DLPPLSGK
-175 KSEIRA
+175 RKIRE
-181 LLDLAWDR
+181 LLDLAWER
-189 YRRTDLAGGA
+189 YHRMNRTGGA

-209 TNFLMAEEPGEP
+209 TNFLMAEAP
-221 DRADGTAG
+221 DG
-229 SGGAAGIGGAAAPE
+229 
-243 EPAGGRDWLIDW
+243 PAGGRDWLIDW

-282 ILSPGETEEF
+282 ILSPGETADF
-292 LSAYEA
+292 LTAYEA
-298 QVSGRMDLTGLRER
+298 SVSGRIDLTGLRER

-335 RKEEKELSNAS
+335 QKEEKELSNDS
-346 TKRKLEAYL
+346 TRRKLEAYL

-360 AEIRRIEE
+360 EEIRRIEE
-368 S
+368 A

>member
-9 GLSDLIR
+9 GLSELVG
-16 SPEYRRSLGL
+16 SPEYRSALGL
-26 PAAVTEEYRT
+26 PAAVTEEYRL

-42 NRNFWFCHPV
+42 NRNFRFRHPV
-52 TGKKLMLRV
+52 TGKELLLRV
-61 NYGSQMHLDH
+61 NCGSQMHLEH

-115 PLDYGRDLERAA
+115 PLDYHRDLERAA
-127 GILADVHSVAL
+127 GILADVHSVPL
-138 PGPSGLMEPADPLRA
+138 PGPSGLIEPADPLRA

-161 LRVYLDS
+161 LRVYLNS
-168 DLPPLSK
+168 DLPPLSGK
-175 KSEIRA
+175 RKIRE
-181 LLDLAWDR
+181 LLDLAWER
-189 YRRTDLAGGA
+189 YHRTNRTGGA

-209 TNFLMAEEPGEP
+209 TNFLMAEAP
-221 DRADGTAG
+221 DG
-229 SGGAAGIGGAAAPE
+229 
-243 EPAGGRDWLIDW
+243 PAGGRDWLIDW

-282 ILSPGETEEF
+282 ILSPGETADF
-292 LSAYEA
+292 LTAYEA
-298 QVSGRMDLTGLRER
+298 SVSGRIDLTGLRER

-335 RKEEKELSNAS
+335 QKEEKELSNDS
-346 TKRKLEAYL
+346 TRRKLEAYL

-360 AEIRRIEE
+360 EEIRRIEE
-368 S
+368 A

>member
-1 MDELKQIP
+1 MKQIP
-9 GLSDLIR
+9 GLPELVG
-16 SPEYRRSLGL
+16 SPEYRSALGL
-26 PAAVTEEYRT
+26 PAAVTEEYRL

-42 NRNFWFCHPV
+42 NRNFRFRHPV
-52 TGKKLMLRV
+52 TGKELLLRV
-61 NYGSQMHLDH
+61 NCGSQMHLEH

-115 PLDYGRDLERAA
+115 PLDYHRDLERAA
-127 GILADVHSVAL
+127 GILADVHSVPL
-138 PGPSGLMEPADPLRA
+138 PGPSGLIEPADPLRA

-161 LRVYLDS
+161 LRVYLNS
-168 DLPPLSK
+168 DLPPLSEK
-175 KSEIRA
+175 RKIRE
-181 LLDLAWDR
+181 LLDLAWER
-189 YRRTDLAGGA
+189 YHRTNRTGGA

-209 TNFLMAEEPGEP
+209 TNFLMAEAP
-221 DRADGTAG
+221 DG
-229 SGGAAGIGGAAAPE
+229 
-243 EPAGGRDWLIDW
+243 PAGGRDWLIDW

-282 ILSPGETEEF
+282 ILSPGETADF
-292 LSAYEA
+292 LTAYEA
-298 QVSGRMDLTGLRER
+298 SVSGRIDLTGLRER

-335 RKEEKELSNAS
+335 QKEEKELSNDS
-346 TKRKLEAYL
+346 TRRKLEAYL

-360 AEIRRIEE
+360 EEIRRIEE
-368 S
+368 A

>member
-9 GLSDLIR
+9 GLSELVG
-16 SPEYRRSLGL
+16 SPEYRSALGL
-26 PAAVTEEYRT
+26 PAAVTEEYRL

-42 NRNFWFCHPV
+42 NRNFRFRHPV
-52 TGKKLMLRV
+52 TGKELLLRV
-61 NYGSQMHLDH
+61 NCGSQMHLEH

-82 LAPSGRTPRVL
+82 LAPSGRTPQVL

-115 PLDYGRDLERAA
+115 SLDYHRDLERAA
-127 GILADVHSVAL
+127 GILADVHSVPL
-138 PGPSGLMEPADPLRA
+138 PGPSGLIEPADPLRA

-161 LRVYLDS
+161 LRVYLNS
-168 DLPPLSK
+168 DLPPLSGK
-175 KSEIRA
+175 RKIRE
-181 LLDLAWDR
+181 LLDLAWER
-189 YRRTDLAGGA
+189 YHRTNRTGGA

-209 TNFLMAEEPGEP
+209 TNFLMAEEP
-221 DRADGTAG
+221 DG
-229 SGGAAGIGGAAAPE
+229 
-243 EPAGGRDWLIDW
+243 PAGGRDWLIDW

-282 ILSPGETEEF
+282 ILSPGETADF
-292 LSAYEA
+292 LTAYEA
-298 QVSGRMDLTGLRER
+298 SVSDRIDLTGLRER

-335 RKEEKELSNAS
+335 QKEEKELSNDS
-346 TKRKLEAYL
+346 TRRKLEAYL

-360 AEIRRIEE
+360 EEIRRIEE
-368 S
+368 A

>member
-9 GLSDLIR
+9 GLSELVG
-16 SPEYRRSLGL
+16 SPEYRSALGL
-26 PAAVTEEYRT
+26 PAAVTEEYWL

-42 NRNFWFCHPV
+42 NRNFRFRHPV
-52 TGKKLMLRV
+52 TGKELLLRV
-61 NYGSQMHLDH
+61 NCGSQMHLEH

-115 PLDYGRDLERAA
+115 PLDYHRDLERAA
-127 GILADVHSVAL
+127 GILADVHSVPL
-138 PGPSGLMEPADPLRA
+138 PGPSGLIEPADPLRA

-161 LRVYLDS
+161 LRVYLNS
-168 DLPPLSK
+168 DLPPLSGK
-175 KSEIRA
+175 RKIRE
-181 LLDLAWDR
+181 LLDLAWER
-189 YRRTDLAGGA
+189 YHRTNRTGGA

-209 TNFLMAEEPGEP
+209 TNFLMAEEP
-221 DRADGTAG
+221 DG
-229 SGGAAGIGGAAAPE
+229 
-243 EPAGGRDWLIDW
+243 PAGGRDWLIDW

-282 ILSPGETEEF
+282 ILSPGETADF
-292 LSAYEA
+292 LTAYEA
-298 QVSGRMDLTGLRER
+298 SVSDRIDLTGLRER

-335 RKEEKELSNAS
+335 QKEEKELSNDS
-346 TKRKLEAYL
+346 TRRKLEAYL

-360 AEIRRIEE
+360 EEIRRIEE
-368 S
+368 A

>member
-9 GLSDLIR
+9 GLSELVG
-16 SPEYRRSLGL
+16 SPEYRSALGL
-26 PAAVTEEYRT
+26 PAAVTEEYRL

-42 NRNFWFCHPV
+42 NRNFRFRHPV
-52 TGKKLMLRV
+52 TGKELLLRV
-61 NYGSQMHLDH
+61 NCGSQMHLEH

-115 PLDYGRDLERAA
+115 PLDYHRDLERAA
-127 GILADVHSVAL
+127 GILADVHSVPL
-138 PGPSGLMEPADPLRA
+138 PGPSGLIEPADPLRA

-161 LRVYLDS
+161 LRVYLNS
-168 DLPPLSK
+168 DLPPLSGK
-175 KSEIRA
+175 RKIRE
-181 LLDLAWDR
+181 LLDLAWER
-189 YRRTDLAGGA
+189 YHRTNRTGGA

-209 TNFLMAEEPGEP
+209 TNFLMAEEP
-221 DRADGTAG
+221 DG
-229 SGGAAGIGGAAAPE
+229 
-243 EPAGGRDWLIDW
+243 PAGGRDWLIDW

-282 ILSPGETEEF
+282 ILSPGETADF
-292 LSAYEA
+292 LTAYEA
-298 QVSGRMDLTGLRER
+298 SVSGRIDLTGLRER

-335 RKEEKELSNAS
+335 QKEEKELSNDS
-346 TKRKLEAYL
+346 TRRKLEAYL

-360 AEIRRIEE
+360 EEIRRIEE
-368 S
+368 A

>member
-1 MDELKQIP
+1 MKQIP
-9 GLSDLIR
+9 GLSELVG
-16 SPEYRRSLGL
+16 SPEYRSALGL
-26 PAAVTEEYRT
+26 PAAVTEEYRL

-42 NRNFWFCHPV
+42 NRNFRFRHPV
-52 TGKKLMLRV
+52 TGKELLLRV
-61 NYGSQMHLDH
+61 NCGSQMHLEH

-115 PLDYGRDLERAA
+115 PLDYHRDLERAA
-127 GILADVHSVAL
+127 GILADVHSVPL
-138 PGPSGLMEPADPLRA
+138 PGPSGLIEPADPLRA

-161 LRVYLDS
+161 LRVYLNS
-168 DLPPLSK
+168 DLPPLSGK
-175 KSEIRA
+175 RKIRE
-181 LLDLAWDR
+181 LLDLAWER
-189 YRRTDLAGGA
+189 YHRTNRTGGA

-209 TNFLMAEEPGEP
+209 TNFLMAEEP
-221 DRADGTAG
+221 DG
-229 SGGAAGIGGAAAPE
+229 
-243 EPAGGRDWLIDW
+243 PAGGRDWLIDW

-282 ILSPGETEEF
+282 ILSPGETADF
-292 LSAYEA
+292 LTAYEA
-298 QVSGRMDLTGLRER
+298 SVSGRIDLTGLRER

-335 RKEEKELSNAS
+335 QKEEKELSNDS
-346 TKRKLEAYL
+346 TRRKLEAYL

-360 AEIRRIEE
+360 EEIRRIEE
-368 S
+368 A

>member
-9 GLSDLIR
+9 GLSELVG
-16 SPEYRRSLGL
+16 SPEYRSALGL
-26 PAAVTEEYRT
+26 PAAVTEEYRL

-42 NRNFWFCHPV
+42 NRNFRFRHPV
-52 TGKKLMLRV
+52 TGKELLLRV
-61 NYGSQMHLDH
+61 NCGSQMHLEH

-115 PLDYGRDLERAA
+115 PLDYHRDLERAA
-127 GILADVHSVAL
+127 GILADVHSVPL
-138 PGPSGLMEPADPLRA
+138 PGPSGLIEPADPLRA

-161 LRVYLDS
+161 LRVYLNS
-168 DLPPLSK
+168 DLPPLSGK
-175 KSEIRA
+175 RKIRE
-181 LLDLAWDR
+181 LLDLAWER
-189 YRRTDLAGGA
+189 YHRTNRTGGA

-209 TNFLMAEEPGEP
+209 TNFLMAEEP
-221 DRADGTAG
+221 DG
-229 SGGAAGIGGAAAPE
+229 
-243 EPAGGRDWLIDW
+243 PAGGRDWLIDW

-282 ILSPGETEEF
+282 ILSPGETADF
-292 LSAYEA
+292 LTAYEA
-298 QVSGRMDLTGLRER
+298 SVSGRIDLTGLRER

-335 RKEEKELSNAS
+335 QKEEKELSNDS
-346 TKRKLEAYL
+346 TRRKLEAYL
-355 SDSFL
+355 NDSFL
-360 AEIRRIEE
+360 EEIRRIEE
-368 S
+368 A